1 MTSMSTATNVDKSG
15 KDLRVTWICPSAGV
29 PNVHEEE
36 NILQIVQDKAHNS
49 VGDPVLPLSTR

>member
-1 MTSMSTATNVDKSG
+1 MSTATNVDKSG

-49 VGDPVLPLSTR
+49 VGDPVLPLSTW